1 MFERKEHSV
10 NYLESHDGYTLGDFI
25 RIATREADPNIIIR
39 DVDDHIKLT
48 PIQLKLNKLAALFL
62 FTSQGITMI
71 NSGQEFAHSKV
82 IPYKIKENDSNKG
95 KMDQNTYNKDNETN
109 YINYKHAE
117 LNEDLLNYYK
127 GLIALRKK
135 FASFRRAEYDEIHFM
150 DHPRSKFGVG
160 YILKSHG
167 EALVVLLN
175 ADQHLSLEFKLPAG
189 TWEVLADRNN
199 ADSKSL
205 YKVNDHVVLESV
217 TGIVLRL
224 ETE

>member
-1 MFERKEHSV
+1 
-10 NYLESHDGYTLGDFI
+10 
-25 RIATREADPNIIIR
+25 
-39 DVDDHIKLT
+39 
-48 PIQLKLNKLAALFL
+48 
-62 FTSQGITMI
+62 
-71 NSGQEFAHSKV
+71 
-82 IPYKIKENDSNKG
+82 
-95 KMDQNTYNKDNETN
+95 
-109 YINYKHAE
+109 
-117 LNEDLLNYYK
+117 
-127 GLIALRKK
+127 
-135 FASFRRAEYDEIHFM
+135 M

-189 TWEVLADRNN
+189 TWEVLVDRNN